1 MAIKTMN
8 ILSLNGKDRILFKLN
23 KLKEEQ
29 AKLFERYQND
39 GMPYGMYAA
48 KNYSIENSIIRC
60 EIDYNIELIKEH
72 LIEKG
77 AGNAVKLNPGE
88 KAAYEIS
95 KHGGIVYFKYAVE
108 HIDSNKKR
116 RHDIG
121 VIINDEDGNI
131 IYEEYKFNIPANS
144 RINKT
149 KYYHVASHEVFAYID
164 DDNIIIERKEPL
176 PAGVLKYDDVDLPQT
191 VYDHY
196 KKVDGKY
203 VKVNTIRRDYE
214 LTKTIPVVIDMDLKP
229 LKSSDGKILCQCFG
243 KLYSITEG
251 KCFDTPVFD
260 KILDAKSTY
269 FPHLGCNYGL
279 ASEQMSRILED
290 NNLLAGTTKI
300 ELCRNDYIDTLVYMD
315 TEGNIVSDLYYYVNL
330 EDEGIKDAPDEIESV
345 ETTNETY
352 NDALASIIKLGETRA
367 EELEQQE
374 RIRYEEEQKQKR
386 EKEYKRL
393 KFLATTYKPKNKAD

>member
-1 MAIKTMN
+1 MAIKN

-23 KLKEEQ
+23 KLKEEK
-29 AKLFERYQND
+29 AKLFDRYQSD
-39 GMPYGMYAA
+39 GMGYGEYAA

-60 EIDYNIELIKEH
+60 EIEYNIELIKKH
-72 LIEKG
+72 LIKMG

-121 VIINDEDGNI
+121 IIINDEDGNI
-131 IYEEYKFNIPANS
+131 IHEEYKFNIPANS
-144 RINKT
+144 KINRT

-176 PAGVLKYDDVDLPQT
+176 PAGVLKYDDVDLPQP

-214 LTKTIPVVIDMDLKP
+214 MTKTIPVVIDMDLKP

-243 KLYSITEG
+243 KLYSITDG
-251 KCFDTPVFD
+251 KCLDTPVFE
-260 KILDAKSTY
+260 KVLDAESHEI
-269 FPHLGCNYGL
+269 PDLGCKYGD
-279 ASEQMSRILED
+279 ACKQISKIMED
-290 NNLLAGTTKI
+290 NNLLIGVTK
-300 ELCRNDYIDTLVYMD
+300 LDYDRKNSINTLVYLD
-315 TEGNIVSDLYYYVNL
+315 TDGDIVSDLFYYMNL
-330 EDEGIKDAPDEIESV
+330 EGKEYLEESDEIDSM
-345 ETTNETY
+345 ETSKDTYSNDIAMLNAIGKKHIETHNEIER
-352 NDALASIIKLGETRA
+352 LRFA
-367 EELEQQE
+367 EK
-374 RIRYEEEQKQKR
+374 QKQIT
-386 EKEYKRL
+386 EKENKRL
-393 KFLATTYKPKNKAD
+393 KFLATTYKPKNKVD